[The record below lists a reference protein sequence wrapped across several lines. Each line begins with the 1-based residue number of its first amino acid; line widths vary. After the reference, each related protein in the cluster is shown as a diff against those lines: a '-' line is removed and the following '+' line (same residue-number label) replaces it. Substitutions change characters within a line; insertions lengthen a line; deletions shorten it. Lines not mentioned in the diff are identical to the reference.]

1 MLAFGSYTHQG
12 LPFYTGNVTYEF
24 EAEAHDGT
32 LELKVGQ
39 YRGALIDVYCDG
51 ELRGSI
57 VFSPYTIRLEGLSDG
72 KHRIGLKLYG
82 TRVNGFGPVHH
93 DRCVYFYQDPNC
105 WRSEGQHWLYEY
117 QLYDFG
123 ILKTPEIR

>member
-1 MLAFGSYTHQG
+1 MGKSPAFAG
-12 LPFYTGNVTYEF
+12 LSPPKLFAQASWPYEN
-24 EAEAHDGT
+24 
-32 LELKVGQ
+32 
-39 YRGALIDVYCDG
+39 RGALIDVYCDG

-105 WRSEGQHWLYEY
+105 WRSENQHWLYEY